1 MIQLPSST
9 FPSGFGGSDG
19 GGGILPV
26 KGAEE
31 GVYTA
36 PLLGE
41 DTEVLYYSADRTGR
55 GR

>member
-9 FPSGFGGSDG
+9 FPSEFGGSN
-19 GGGILPV
+19 GGILPV
-26 KGAEE
+26 KGGEE
-31 GVYTA
+31 GEYTA
-36 PLLGE
+36 PALGE